1 MASASAATDG
11 STAVTRAEL
20 NTRIRHLETA
30 HGSLPEEP
38 SYRAARDTLV
48 SQIREH
54 KRLIMISKPI
64 GARIDSCRSALERA
78 QCRREKAQKTLTEAI
93 AASDASQVEVLMLER
108 DLLDLEQH
116 FAAHPEEA
124 TQSLSLVQT
133 ACGKLVEQ
141 LAANQVDTAHITE
154 AKQLISNLVTGFQSL
169 LATPAMCANAAQ
181 QNSTPAPQA
190 VQVPTRS
197 AHPARCY
204 SHNDWVNAQAAGTGS
219 GQTSNPTSTYA
230 VAAQAI
236 ATPVTP
242 AAAIKSVTPAK
253 QGVITLVD
261 DDDDAMATQGSSQP
275 AKVRALTPKNSCPDE
290 STPTR

>member
-1 MASASAATDG
+1 
-11 STAVTRAEL
+11 
-20 NTRIRHLETA
+20 
-30 HGSLPEEP
+30 
-38 SYRAARDTLV
+38 
-48 SQIREH
+48 
-54 KRLIMISKPI
+54 MISKPI
-64 GARIDSCRSALERA
+64 GARIDGCRSALERA
-78 QCRREKAQKTLTEAI
+78 QRRREKAQETLAEAI
-93 AASDASQVEVLMLER
+93 AASDASQAEVLTLER

-124 TQSLSLVQT
+124 SQSLTLVQT
-133 ACGKLVEQ
+133 ACSKLVEQ
-141 LAANQVDTAHITE
+141 LAANQVDAGHIAE

-169 LATPAMCANAAQ
+169 LATPVMCANAAQ
-181 QNSTPAPQA
+181 QTSTPAP
-190 VQVPTRS
+190 QVPTRS

-204 SHNDWVNAQAAGTGS
+204 SHSDWVNAQDAAGAS
-219 GQTSNPTSTYA
+219 GGQACSPNSTYA

-261 DDDDAMATQGSSQP
+261 DDDAMATQGSSQP

>member
-1 MASASAATDG
+1 VDGNAA
-11 STAVTRAEL
+11 ATRAEL
-20 NTRIRHLETA
+20 NTRIRHLEVA
-30 HGSLPEEP
+30 LGSLPEEP
-38 SYRAARDTLV
+38 SYQAARDTLV

-64 GARIDSCRSALERA
+64 GARIDGCRSALERA
-78 QCRREKAQKTLTEAI
+78 QRRREKAQETLAEAI
-93 AASDASQVEVLMLER
+93 AASDASQAEVLMLER

-124 TQSLSLVQT
+124 SQSLTLVQT
-133 ACGKLVEQ
+133 ACSKLVEQ
-141 LAANQVDTAHITE
+141 LAANQVDAGHIAE

-169 LATPAMCANAAQ
+169 LSTPAMCANAAQ
-181 QNSTPAPQA
+181 QTSTPAA
-190 VQVPTRS
+190 HVPTRS

-204 SHNDWVNAQAAGTGS
+204 SHNDWVNAQAAGAS
-219 GQTSNPTSTYA
+219 GGQASNPTSTYA

-242 AAAIKSVTPAK
+242 AAATRPVTPAK
-253 QGVITLVD
+253 QGVISIV
-261 DDDDAMATQGSSQP
+261 DDDDAMATQGASQP
-275 AKVRALTPKNSCPDE
+275 AKVRALTPKNSCPDD